1 MSEEKAKKRQ
11 QALAIKRKYDA
22 AERRRNRILWGLL
35 IAVVIGL
42 VGGIGYNLF
51 KPAPG
56 DPFSMPFIGT
66 RHEQLIENNP
76 DRK

>member
-1 MSEEKAKKRQ
+1 MSEDKQKKRQ

-22 AERRRNRILWGLL
+22 AERRRNLILWGLL
-35 IAVVIGL
+35 VAVVIGL
-42 VGGIGYNLF
+42 VGGIAYSLL

-56 DPFSMPFIGT
+56 ASVGMPFIEE
-66 RHEQLIENNP
+66 RHKQLIENNP